1 MLTRHVSRLL
11 SAYHQGEL
19 DPATACRVEAHL
31 RHCSRCRQEDAAIR
45 SAAALVRNLPL
56 VTAPE
61 PLWDGIEA
69 RLQAHSAHIPHR
81 HEMSPPSQRGVS
93 RGGDGDGAPSFLAVG
108 AGGFG
113 YFHFRRSRM
122 APRFASALLII
133 ALLIAVATLSR
144 SHHSRPAVDNRA
156 FWRVA
161 HVEGAPSVGP
171 NRIISTGR

>member
-56 VTAPE
+56 VSAPQ

-69 RLQAHSAHIPHR
+69 RLKAHSAHT
-81 HEMSPPSQRGVS
+81 QRT
-93 RGGDGDGAPSFLAVG
+93 DGLPV
-108 AGGFG
+108 
-113 YFHFRRSRM
+113 RRSGM
-122 APRFASALLII
+122 ALRFASALLIL
-133 ALLIAVATLSR
+133 AFVTAVVTLSR
-144 SHHSRPAVDNRA
+144 PRPSRPAVDNRP
-156 FWRVA
+156 FWQVA

-171 NRIISTGR
+171 NRIIS